1 MLRPIA
7 LTLLLLTGAAEAA
20 DCTISNAR
28 YEHGQAAWWLSF
40 KPVPRISAPKQT
52 AAFIIELPNSDVTL
66 EGAIHRP
73 NGFGSPL
80 WSISGPCSE
89 DSAETCAFVEGQA
102 NAAYGNYGGKVGWL
116 DDARG
121 AKAPDQVILPGLA
134 AGLWYSNYRG
144 TEFADEGNEGDVF
157 TLTGCD

>member
-1 MLRPIA
+1 MLRFAVLAI
-7 LTLLLLTGAAEAA
+7 LLSTGGAHAA

-40 KPVPRISAPKQT
+40 KPVPRISAPNQT

-80 WSISGPCSE
+80 WSISGPCSAE
-89 DSAETCAFVEGQA
+89 SAETCNFVESQT
-102 NAAYGNYGGKVGWL
+102 NAAYGNYAGKVSWI
-116 DDARG
+116 DDQSG

-134 AGLWYSNYRG
+134 ASLWYSNYRG
-144 TEFADEGNEGDVF
+144 MEFGQDGDEGDVF
-157 TLTGCD
+157 TLTGCE